1 MSFWKR
7 RARLTRQCLRRKIT
21 ASTDILK
28 EEGGNVPNPLHG
40 RSRAAYAIPIAIV
53 IVLSAVMASLAR
65 ASVAGTLAAGPSTS
79 ISFSL
84 DYLVDG
90 LHAPFYVAQQNGC
103 FTQGN
108 LAVSIHPSTGSSD
121 SVSRVASG
129 TAQIGLSDAP
139 TALLGIAKGY
149 PIKVVGVLLLHSAQ
163 ATETLR
169 SSGITTPQGLENKS
183 IGITPAGA
191 ERQEIAAL
199 FKINNVD
206 TSKVHLVSI
215 SASAG
220 KAILL
225 SGQVDAVNFFPPI
238 FAGETNKI
246 NTIPWFKYGLDTY
259 GTVIIA
265 NTAFLAEEP
274 AGGDDLR
281 ALRNARSSIHLRSS
295 DSGSA
300 GRGNGGEGQSH
311 VLPRGARH
319 LPHVLVRSGAPD
331 SGTRL
336 HDERRLEQDADGIGE
351 IPGPDESASTEQDL
365 LGQLPRL
372 ACGALRALERNHCD
386 ANSRVWRSYL
396 SRAPLR

>member
-238 FAGETNKI
+238 FAGDTNKI

-265 NTAFLAEEP
+265 NTAFLQKSPQAVTTFVHCAMLGLRYTFDHPTQAAQVVATAAKGNPTFFQEELAIYRTYWYDP
-274 AGGDDLR
+274 ALQTQGLGYMTSAGWNKTQTVSVKYLGQTK
-281 ALRNARSSIHLRSS
+281 ALPLSKIYS
-295 DSGSA
+295 DSYLGSP
-300 GRGNGGEGQSH
+300 
-311 VLPRGARH
+311 V
-319 LPHVLVRSGAPD
+319 AP
-331 SGTRL
+331 
-336 HDERRLEQDADGIGE
+336 
-351 IPGPDESASTEQDL
+351 
-365 LGQLPRL
+365 
-372 ACGALRALERNHCD
+372 
-386 ANSRVWRSYL
+386 
-396 SRAPLR
+396 